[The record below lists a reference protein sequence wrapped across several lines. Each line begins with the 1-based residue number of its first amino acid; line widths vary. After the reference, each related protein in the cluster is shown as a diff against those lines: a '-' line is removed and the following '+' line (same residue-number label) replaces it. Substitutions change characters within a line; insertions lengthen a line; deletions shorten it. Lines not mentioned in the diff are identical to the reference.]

1 MKRQGTVRL
10 SNLSKSGRIR
20 IHTRTSLFQE
30 TVLIK
35 YNLLSNITLPPTPHL
50 VQSAHTC
57 HTAALGWGRPLFH
70 FKPLSTFTFL
80 FSPPAK
86 GGRLPSISPGPNGS
100 CSCASSTSRPPSLPH
115 FQPHPSG
122 PFTCSSY
129 ECCSNSIL
137 PQSNHPNPIP
147 LAPTCPATPGAQG
160 EADPASEAPTITSLC
175 SSGGLK
181 PGTSPTS
188 QEAPWCGLRCL
199 FLPKLL
205 PC

>member
-10 SNLSKSGRIR
+10 SNLSKSGRVR

-70 FKPLSTFTFL
+70 LKPLSTFTFL

-100 CSCASSTSRPPSLPH
+100 CPALPPPADRLLFH
-115 FQPHPSG
+115 IF
-122 PFTCSSY
+122 
-129 ECCSNSIL
+129 
-137 PQSNHPNPIP
+137 NPIP
-147 LAPTCPATPGAQG
+147 LAPSPAPPMNAAPIPFSLGQTTPTLSHLHLPAQPPQVLKG
-160 EADPASEAPTITSLC
+160 RLILPLKPPPSPVSAPRD
-175 SSGGLK
+175 LK

-199 FLPKLL
+199 FLLKLL